1 MNWLQK
7 EKKHKREMAAVQIEI
22 VIHIF
27 CWVHSFRFVCSFHR
41 IIFFLLL

>member
-1 MNWLQK
+1 MCFSFQRTLWMNWLQK

-27 CWVHSFRFVCSFHR
+27 C
-41 IIFFLLL
+41 